1 MKNGKNGNDYMKK
14 QPLHEIQR
22 KQFEIANDK
31 PFTVRLGK
39 KTYRCKYLKGKSQD
53 LISYLHLSQKVID
66 SDDPKEI
73 LAAMNHNNRIH
84 AKVVAVMILNSFWR
98 LKLYPIFWRWI
109 YHTYSSAE
117 LAEAMQIV
125 AEANGTQF
133 FFQNTIYLTATNTL
147 KMKLTKKEAE
157 QLLAE
162 QESEKKPPS
171 VKSSV

>member
-1 MKNGKNGNDYMKK
+1 MKQ
-14 QPLHEIQR
+14 QPSHETQR
-22 KQFEIANDK
+22 KQYNIANDK
-31 PFTVRLGK
+31 PFPVRLGSR
-39 KTYRCKYLKGKSQD
+39 TYNCKYLKGKAQD
-53 LISYLHLSQKVID
+53 FISYLHLSQKIID

-73 LAAMNHNNRIH
+73 LKAMNHNNRIH

-117 LAEAMQIV
+117 LAEAMKIV

-162 QESEKKPPS
+162 QELEKKPVS
-171 VKSSV
+171 AKSSV